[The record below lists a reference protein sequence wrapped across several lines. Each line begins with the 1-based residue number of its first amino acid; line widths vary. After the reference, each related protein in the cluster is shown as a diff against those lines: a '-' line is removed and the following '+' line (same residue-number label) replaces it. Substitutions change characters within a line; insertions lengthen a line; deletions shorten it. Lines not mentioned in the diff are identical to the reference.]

1 MFGLLILKF
10 QAIKTVSYD
19 HGNMKRKLF
28 VFLRTKKQRVM
39 RQSLGR
45 NLQGLAPRGLS
56 PSARPHLLNITQRP
70 KVAPLSGDQMFKQ
83 ELWGGGT
90 HFNSRSLGYGKLGM
104 LFFVLLHV
112 GFLIPD
118 LR

>member
-1 MFGLLILKF
+1 MFRLMILKF

-56 PSARPHLLNITQRP
+56 PSARPHLLNIPQRP

-83 ELWGGGT
+83 ELGGG
-90 HFNSRSLGYGKLGM
+90 HFNSRSLGYSKLGM
-104 LFFVLLHV
+104 LFFVLVHV